1 MPQNVQYSEEHCWPM
16 SKTQLLNILSN
27 VTLCNLENLK
37 RNPYNPLSPQMY
49 FRGLKNPK
57 SQALAHKASALS
69 PRPQEP
75 EPSTSSSKSLLKPN
89 MYFALLWLK
98 KIVRLHVVVFWGSLL
113 HNLRLSAVA
122 NFLFL
127 ATPKQ

>member
-1 MPQNVQYSEEHCWPM
+1 MQA
-16 SKTQLLNILSN
+16 LS
-27 VTLCNLENLK
+27 L
-37 RNPYNPLSPQMY
+37 
-49 FRGLKNPK
+49 NPK
-57 SQALAHKASALS
+57 PYAVNPNPDLVAKY
-69 PRPQEP
+69 
-75 EPSTSSSKSLLKPN
+75 LLKLN

>member
-1 MPQNVQYSEEHCWPM
+1 MPNASE
-16 SKTQLLNILSN
+16 L
-27 VTLCNLENLK
+27 
-37 RNPYNPLSPQMY
+37 PLAEFSRE
-49 FRGLKNPK
+49 FVFSER
-57 SQALAHKASALS
+57 
-69 PRPQEP
+69 
-75 EPSTSSSKSLLKPN
+75 TFLLKLN